1 LQKEK
6 TSNMKIRIT
15 LLSALITSMA
25 VLTVSCKKDTITN
38 TVYYT
43 VPSVYNFTNV
53 NDSSQAKLLLMAD
66 QIGAA
71 INLGN
76 TSGTVVS
83 AQKLKDMLNN
93 VNNYFTDSSYKLNAS
108 GLKLSAFA
116 PANAVT
122 DLNAYF
128 DSIGLYSQSTVAAKQ
143 GTAGVSASSVSA
155 SKKYLLSP
163 NGVFYSQV
171 VKKTFQH
178 GIFGYNIANKYL
190 TDSVSNSVDNTTIV
204 AGYGTALQHNWD
216 QAFGFFGVPVN
227 FPTATTGSKYL
238 GSYCNQINAGYGSNT
253 ILMNAF
259 LLGRAAIN
267 NKDLAAK
274 TIQANTI
281 IKNIEL
287 LNAGSVVQEM
297 KETDANIDA
306 GDAVAAYGTLSES
319 LGFVRGLKYNTST
332 QKVIT
337 DAQYTQLLALHD
349 ATNPTSPDLYNFVGA
364 NVNTAAQIKAKT
376 DAIRQLIGT
385 IYGFNA
391 TQLAGL

>member
-1 LQKEK
+1 
-6 TSNMKIRIT
+6 MKKI
-15 LLSALITSMA
+15 LSLALITGTSLFM
-25 VLTVSCKKDTITN
+25 VNCKKDTVTN

-43 VPSVYNFTNV
+43 VPSTYSFANV
-53 NDSSQAKLLLMAD
+53 NDSNQAKLLLMAD

-76 TSGTVVS
+76 NSGTVVS
-83 AQKLKDMLNN
+83 AQKLKDMFNN

-108 GLKLSAFA
+108 GLKLSAYA
-116 PANAVT
+116 PATVVT
-122 DLNAYF
+122 DMNAAF
-128 DSIGLYSQSTVAAKQ
+128 DSIGLYSQSTVGAKP
-143 GTAGVSASSVSA
+143 GTAGVAASSVNA

-171 VKKTFQH
+171 VKKYFQH
-178 GIFGYNIANKYL
+178 GVFGFAIANKYM
-190 TDSVSNSVDNTTIV
+190 TDSISNSVDIATM
-204 AGYGTALQHNWD
+204 QHNWD

-227 FPTATTGSKYL
+227 FPTVTTGSKYL
-238 GSYCNQINAGYGSNT
+238 GSYCNQINPGYGSNA

-267 NKDLAAK
+267 NQDLAAK
-274 TIQANTI
+274 TTQANLI

-319 LGFVRGLKYNTST
+319 LGMVRGLKYNTSS
-332 QKVIT
+332 KKIIT
-337 DAQYTQLLALHD
+337 DAQYTQLLALYD
-349 ATNPTSPDLYNFVGA
+349 AATPATPNFYKFINTNASTV
-364 NVNTAAQIKAKT
+364 AQLKAKT
-376 DAIRQLIGT
+376 DAIRQLIGS

-391 TQLAGL
+391 ATLAGL

>member
-1 LQKEK
+1 MRNL
-6 TSNMKIRIT
+6 SRAS
-15 LLSALITSMA
+15 LLVGIIGLCWG
-25 VLTVSCKKDTITN
+25 CKKDTVTN

-43 VPSVYNFTNV
+43 VPSTYNFSNV
-53 NDSSQAKLLLMAD
+53 NDSNQAKLLLMAD

-76 TSGTVVS
+76 ATGVTVN

-116 PANAVT
+116 PSAVVT

-128 DSIGLYSQSTVAAKQ
+128 DSIALYSQSAVAAKQ

-155 SKKYLLSP
+155 TKKYLLSP

-190 TDSVSNSVDNTTIV
+190 TDSIGNSIDNTTVV
-204 AGYGTALQHNWD
+204 AGAGTAMQHNWD

-227 FPTATTGSKYL
+227 FPTVTTGSKYL
-238 GSYCNQINAGYGSNT
+238 GSYCNQITAGYGSNA

-267 NKDLAAK
+267 NMDNNGK
-274 TIQANTI
+274 TTQANLI

-297 KETDANIDA
+297 KETEANIDA
-306 GDAVAAYGTLSES
+306 GDSVAANGTLSES
-319 LGFVRGLKYNTST
+319 LGFVRGLSYNTSS

-337 DAQYTQLLALHD
+337 SAQYAQLLALYD
-349 ATNPTSPDLYNFVGA
+349 ATNPNSPNLYKFVNA
-364 NVNTAAQIKAKT
+364 SVNTAAQIKAKT
-376 DAIRQLIGT
+376 DAIRQLIGS
-385 IYGFNA
+385 IYGFTA

>member
-1 LQKEK
+1 MRNLKRA
-6 TSNMKIRIT
+6 SILAAIVG
-15 LLSALITSMA
+15 LCWG
-25 VLTVSCKKDTITN
+25 CKKDTVTN

-43 VPSVYNFTNV
+43 VPSTYSFTNV
-53 NDSSQAKLLLMAD
+53 NDSNQAKLLLMAD

-76 TSGTVVS
+76 ATGVIVS
-83 AQKLKDMLNN
+83 SQKLKDMFNN

-108 GLKLSAFA
+108 GLKLSAIA
-116 PANAVT
+116 PANVVT
-122 DLNAYF
+122 DLNACF
-128 DSIGLYSQSTVAAKQ
+128 DSIGLYSQSTVAATQ
-143 GTAGVSASSVSA
+143 GVAGVSASSA
-155 SKKYLLSP
+155 SPTKKYLLSP

-171 VKKTFQH
+171 VKKLFQH

-190 TDSVSNSVDNTTIV
+190 TDSVSNSIDNTTVV
-204 AGYGTALQHNWD
+204 AGSGTAMQHNWD

-227 FPTATTGSKYL
+227 FPTVTTGSKYL
-238 GSYCNQINAGYGSNT
+238 GSYCNQITAGYGSNAV
-253 ILMNAF
+253 LMNAF

-267 NKDLAAK
+267 NMDMTGK
-274 TIQANTI
+274 TTQANI
-281 IKNIEL
+281 LIKNIEL

-297 KETDANIDA
+297 KETDANLVP

-319 LGFVRGLKYNTST
+319 LGFVRGLKYNTSA
-332 QKVIT
+332 QRIIT
-337 DAQYTQLLALHD
+337 DAQYTQLLALYD
-349 ATNPTSPDLYNFVGA
+349 ATNPNSPNLYKFVNA
-364 NVNTAAQIKAKT
+364 NVNTTAQILAKT